1 MNQAEAARLQF
12 LLSRIQT
19 LSDQHWHTFT
29 ASRRAMDDRA
39 WVGGAAARSF
49 AARLERN
56 DAALCAALQRAL
68 RLVEDELRRA

>member
-1 MNQAEAARLQF
+1 MNQAEVTRLQF
-12 LLSRIQT
+12 LLSHVRT

-39 WVGGAAARSF
+39 WVGGTSPRAF
-49 AARLERN
+49 AAKLERN
-56 DAALCAALQRAL
+56 DAALRAALQKAL